1 MWKMRPRCRRRCS
14 PQSSVLSPQ
23 VEPSALSVRALNF
36 SAPPAMSPQLLA
48 LTLLALDLQ
57 VLAVGFGNHVTDA
70 DGAAHEYLS
79 AQSTTM
85 AQRRNYF
92 LAGYFFQVR
101 PWLPQLESPQRHL
114 ADAKLPPNTTLHS
127 HPPAHLLPAL

>member
-79 AQSTTM
+79 AQSTAM

-92 LAGYFFQVR
+92 LGGYFFQVR
-101 PWLPQLESPQRHL
+101 TWLAQLESTQAHL
-114 ADAKLPPNTTLHS
+114 ANAKFPPHQMIQCY
-127 HPPAHLLPAL
+127 PAGEHVAA